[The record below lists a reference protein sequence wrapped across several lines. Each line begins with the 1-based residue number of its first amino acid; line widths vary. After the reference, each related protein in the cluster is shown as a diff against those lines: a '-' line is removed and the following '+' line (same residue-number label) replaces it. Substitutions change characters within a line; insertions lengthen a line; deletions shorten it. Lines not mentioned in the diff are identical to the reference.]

1 MEKYKLLLSLLS
13 GITRSLVWLY
23 KKPWQIQTLEI
34 FKKAENYRE
43 KIWKN
48 HLEVFNKFSE
58 NAKNTANLISYS
70 GNENL
75 KQIVAKK
82 ETEKSQ
88 HFFSDRTAF

>member
-1 MEKYKLLLSLLS
+1 M
-13 GITRSLVWLY
+13 
-23 KKPWQIQTLEI
+23 
-34 FKKAENYRE
+34 E

-58 NAKNTANLISYS
+58 NAKNNSNLISYS

-82 ETEKSQ
+82 AEKSQ